1 MRSRI
6 LALIVAAGTASLYAL
21 PSSATV
27 ISYCGPNL
35 CFEYDDAQAAV
46 ALYGLPNFVGDD
58 AYFTP
63 NVFRAQSADG
73 VGLHSPFGNTDFVD
87 GTFVFSR
94 VYTVNPN
101 NEISGILAYEEGDY
115 EINYADGEVHGDLY
129 LRALG
134 LNAVEPT
141 VVATDSV
148 DFVGNSGGNQLWSMT
163 ANLFP
168 AASLTQIA
176 NNITLTI
183 QNQLSAFTS
192 DTTAGSEYAYI
203 EKKLILEINTLIPV
217 NNVVPVPAAVWL
229 FGSAIGLLGVARR
242 RRAA

>member
-1 MRSRI
+1 MRSRT
-6 LALIVAAGTASLYAL
+6 LAIIAAASVAPFYAL
-21 PSSATV
+21 PASAAV
-27 ISYCGPNL
+27 LQYCGPNL
-35 CFEYDDAQAAV
+35 CFEYDDQQAAV
-46 ALYGLPNFVGDD
+46 ALYGQPQFSGDD

-73 VGLHSPFGNTDFVD
+73 FGLHTNTNTDFVD

-94 VYTVNPN
+94 IWTVNAS
-101 NEISGILAYEEGDY
+101 NEIANILAYEEGDY
-115 EINYADGEVHGDLY
+115 EINYSGGDVHGDLY
-129 LRALG
+129 LQAFG
-134 LNAVEPT
+134 LNAVEG
-141 VVATDSV
+141 VVAATDSV
-148 DFVGNSGGNQLWSMT
+148 DFYGSSGGNQLWAMS
-163 ANLFP
+163 ANISP
-168 AASLTQIA
+168 AAVLTQVA

-217 NNVVPVPAAVWL
+217 APVIPVPAAVWL
-229 FGSAIGLLGVARR
+229 FGSAVGLLGVVRR